1 MKRGAVPALA
11 LMVVLAGCGGLGILG
26 GSDIVV
32 EKECVVVGG
41 SFTECTAA
49 VENPE
54 DSTITVEVTAD
65 VQVETKSKRVELEP
79 GERRNVSMTFSVA
92 GDVRYNIDV
101 EKVDG

>member
-26 GSDIVV
+26 GSDLVV

-41 SFTECTAA
+41 SFTECTAE

-54 DSTITVEVTAD
+54 DSTITVEITAD

-101 EKVDG
+101 ERIDG